1 MDSFF
6 KRKFAEDEFKKEGRV
21 PPGQALTQKFP
32 VLHYGPCRVLTRLTW
47 DFRVWGEVETP
58 LKLTWQQFS
67 ELPRTKL
74 DHGYSLRHPLEQV

>member
-32 VLHYGPCRVLTRLTW
+32 VLHYGSVPRFDPVTW

-58 LKLTWQQFS
+58 L
-67 ELPRTKL
+67 
-74 DHGYSLRHPLEQV
+74 